1 MKQILDKAEVALEY
15 PDKFYSGTFERSSRF
30 EARFDP
36 VGVGLVLEHPGDSD
50 VRKSVHI
57 HVNYGLLAEIFAQL
71 AASASR
77 IPADEPHRAML
88 AEQLTALHRA
98 VSGTCSAAMKI
109 AACLSTLLA
118 ALAATTSD
126 AAAGDA
132 GNGKILA
139 ERWCQT
145 CHAIAANQPMEVTEA
160 PACASIARK
169 PGFDEARVA
178 TFLLAP
184 HPKMPDIGLGR
195 DAAADLA
202 AFIASFK

>member
-1 MKQILDKAEVALEY
+1 
-15 PDKFYSGTFERSSRF
+15 
-30 EARFDP
+30 
-36 VGVGLVLEHPGDSD
+36 
-50 VRKSVHI
+50 
-57 HVNYGLLAEIFAQL
+57 
-71 AASASR
+71 
-77 IPADEPHRAML
+77 EPHRAML

-145 CHAIAANQPMEVTEA
+145 CHAIAANQPMAVTEA
-160 PACASIARK
+160 PAFASIARK
-169 PGFDEARVA
+169 PG
-178 TFLLAP
+178 
-184 HPKMPDIGLGR
+184 
-195 DAAADLA
+195 
-202 AFIASFK
+202 